1 MDKDSTRLWK
11 LVKAMNDETNTNA
24 PIVHTGAPIVLQ
36 HEEELLSRKKE
47 ADHFINQSAQTSYL
61 QVRPGRWEEV
71 RKAEQALQDPSVEC
85 LMNTP
90 FSLQSSGA

>member
-1 MDKDSTRLWK
+1 MDKDSTK
-11 LVKAMNDETNTNA
+11 LLKFVNAVNDETNA
-24 PIVHTGAPIVLQ
+24 SAPIVLQ

-47 ADHFINQSAQTSYL
+47 ADHFINQYAQTSYL
-61 QVRPGRWEEV
+61 QVRPGQWEEV
-71 RKAEQALQDPSVEC
+71 RKAEQALQYPSVEC